1 MHLEMI
7 GLVRLGAA
15 MDLHLVRKGCTCV
28 IYDRNAQSVED
39 IEKKEAT
46 RADSLAQLA
55 AKLELPRAI
64 WQRGRVIGSWLLDLT
79 ATPLMKDLQ

>member
-1 MHLEMI
+1 
-7 GLVRLGAA
+7 V
-15 MDLHLVRKGCTCV
+15 
-28 IYDRNAQSVED
+28 
-39 IEKKEAT
+39 T